1 MWSLYN
7 KELFLE
13 PLKFS
18 NGKTQE
24 DVVNEVLDSIKEG
37 NKIIFIHGMCGTGK
51 SAIALN
57 IAKNLGK
64 SSIVVPGKN
73 LQNQYKRDYE
83 GDKYLLK
90 KDNEKLKISV
100 ITGRNNHK
108 CLFLEDNEIL
118 IPKIKREINSKL
130 NDIFSSRKEQEEKK
144 REEERTAD
152 NKDIPCKIEIKEK
165 NFFKAKEY
173 LRQNKNVDVRNILRV
188 KDIKRAPLASVCPY
202 WSPVLHEIYE
212 LKSVD
217 YSKKRD
223 YEGLNGMN
231 FNLYQRKPGCKFYE
245 QFNSYID
252 SDVVVFNSLK
262 YKLESAMNRKPKT
275 EVEIIDECDEFLD
288 SFSNER
294 TVNFDRLQ
302 SSLTQMFGIDESTAK
317 ISSDINELIRQIKI
331 HPQIVEAMNTRKII
345 HLKETPVYVLFKIF
359 LDSQNFLQNIDEESY
374 LYEFEET
381 ARMFEDFFDET
392 YLLFSKKENNLIM
405 EVVTTNLAKRIKEMV
420 DKNKTLVFMSGTLH
434 SSEVLKDIFGLEN
447 FKIINAETKQPG
459 EITIT
464 RTGEEIDCKYENFS
478 NGNFTKDQ
486 YFQIFDHLVG
496 IAKKP
501 TLIHVNAF
509 SDLPDENEIKQ
520 YGLKNLVS
528 RDFLRETQNDD
539 KEGDLINKFKRG
551 ETDVL
556 FTTRC
561 ARGVD
566 FPGEQC
572 NSIIFTKYPNPNPE
586 EAFWKILKQ
595 TKPQKYWGFYKDKA
609 KRELLQKLYRGL
621 RFKEDHVFVL
631 SPDKRVLDFFE
642 NENSSK
648 IKF

>member
-1 MWSLYN
+1 
-7 KELFLE
+7 
-13 PLKFS
+13 
-18 NGKTQE
+18 
-24 DVVNEVLDSIKEG
+24 
-37 NKIIFIHGMCGTGK
+37 
-51 SAIALN
+51 
-57 IAKNLGK
+57 
-64 SSIVVPGKN
+64 
-73 LQNQYKRDYE
+73 
-83 GDKYLLK
+83 
-90 KDNEKLKISV
+90 
-100 ITGRNNHK
+100 
-108 CLFLEDNEIL
+108 
-118 IPKIKREINSKL
+118 
-130 NDIFSSRKEQEEKK
+130 
-144 REEERTAD
+144 
-152 NKDIPCKIEIKEK
+152 
-165 NFFKAKEY
+165 
-173 LRQNKNVDVRNILRV
+173 
-188 KDIKRAPLASVCPY
+188 
-202 WSPVLHEIYE
+202 
-212 LKSVD
+212 
-217 YSKKRD
+217 
-223 YEGLNGMN
+223 MN

-245 QFNSYID
+245 QFNSFID
-252 SDVVVFNSLK
+252 SDVIVFNSLK

-288 SFSNER
+288 GFSNER

-302 SSLTQMFGIDESTAK
+302 SSLTQMFGIGEETAK

-331 HPQIVEAMNTRKII
+331 HPQIVEAMNTKKII

-359 LDSQNFLQNIDEESY
+359 LDSQNLLQNIDEESY

-434 SSEVLKDIFGLEN
+434 SSEVLRDIFGLEN

-464 RTGEEIDCKYENFS
+464 RTGEEIDCRYDNFS

-486 YFQIFDHLVG
+486 YFQILDNLVG

-501 TLIHVNAF
+501 VLIHVNAF

-539 KEGDLINKFKRG
+539 KEGELINKFKNK
-551 ETDVL
+551 ETEIL

-595 TKPQKYWGFYKDKA
+595 TKPQKYWSFYKDKA

-621 RFKEDHVFVL
+621 RFKEDHVYVL

-642 NENSSK
+642 GEMK
-648 IKF
+648 